1 MESRTLP
8 EAVKSIMKVHGW
20 SQSQLARELGVP
32 RDWISKI
39 KRGDRDPSIGRLS
52 QLLAGIGWE
61 VIIRPKREKAP
72 VKRREF
78 VAAAASVMFV
88 PSPKVGPYEDPTH
101 VHEMAQRLAQARYE
115 HGGGTIAAT
124 AMKHIRHIEP
134 VVAGGDKKLQAAA
147 SDLAVESVWT
157 LSDAHRFDAGEN
169 VGRLALELAKRS
181 ESPDA
186 QSRAYSA
193 LAQLNSEWGRAD
205 RAFKYAKSG
214 VQLPEVPETQQAWMR
229 LRRARTLTLVRGQE
243 NAARD
248 EIESVYGPLRDRG
261 FPGQSSFDVADM
273 MACIGVALNRIGVYA
288 DAHCMLNEAL
298 ALLGDSSPNP
308 QSQRLAQQ
316 VLAAL
321 RMSQPALAAD
331 HMLAL
336 ARIAPLVNSR
346 WLDGDLREVLAES
359 AKWASV
365 PEIRDARDHLRTVV
379 QAPAPPIK
387 RT

>member
-1 MESRTLP
+1 MESWTLP
-8 EAVKSIMKVHGW
+8 EAVKSIMQANGW

-52 QLLAGIGWE
+52 QLLTGIGWE
-61 VIIRPKREKAP
+61 VVIRPKREKVP

-88 PSPKVGPYEDPTH
+88 PSPKVGPYEDPTN
-101 VHEMAQRLAQARYE
+101 VHELAQRLAHARYE
-115 HGGGTIAAT
+115 HGGGSIAAT
-124 AMKHIRHIEP
+124 AMKHIRRIEP
-134 VVAGGDKKLQAAA
+134 VVTGRDKKLQAAA
-147 SDLAVESVWT
+147 SDLAAESTWT
-157 LSDAHRFDAGEN
+157 LSDAHHFDAGEN

-181 ESPDA
+181 ENPDA

-193 LAQLNSEWGRAD
+193 LTQLNSEWGRAD
-205 RAFKYAKSG
+205 RALMYAKSG

-273 MACIGVALNRIGVYA
+273 MACIGVALNRIGVHA
-288 DAHCMLNEAL
+288 DAHGMLNEAV

-308 QSQRLAQQ
+308 QCQRLAQQ
-316 VLAAL
+316 ALAAL
-321 RMSQPALAAD
+321 RMSQPALAAE
-331 HMLAL
+331 HMLDL
-336 ARIAPLVNSR
+336 ARVAPLVNSR

-359 AKWASV
+359 ARWATV
-365 PEIRDARDHLRTVV
+365 PEIRDARGQLKALVLTDAR
-379 QAPAPPIK
+379 
-387 RT
+387 